1 MTAPVPGVEL
11 ASDYVRFPVRTKDGH
26 KTSVSIPR
34 SLFEAFV
41 KKCGGREDF
50 RVYLNAACRQVEPVP
65 GYSRSQCVRM
75 YLEQQLGV
83 RPQAIDEIFDK

>member
-1 MTAPVPGVEL
+1 MTVSVPEAER
-11 ASDYVRFPVRTKDGH
+11 ASEYVRFPVRTKDGH

-41 KKCGGREDF
+41 EKTGGREEF
-50 RVYLNAACRQVEPVP
+50 RVYLNAACRQVEPLP
-65 GYSRSQCVRM
+65 GYSRSKCVRM

-83 RPQAIDEIFDK
+83 RPQAIDEILDN